1 MKITTIA
8 IELLNTTE
16 NRMRLALALGV
27 SEAKI
32 RRDLLA
38 NEVDS
43 DLTKKSS
50 FLASSNLIWLKEKAI
65 LESSKELQ
73 SV

>member
-50 FLASSNLIWLKEKAI
+50 LLAISNLIGLKEKAI

>member
-38 NEVDS
+38 NEVDG

-50 FLASSNLIWLKEKAI
+50 LLAISTLTGLKEKAI

>member
-50 FLASSNLIWLKEKAI
+50 LLAISTLTGLKEKAI

>member
-50 FLASSNLIWLKEKAI
+50 LLAISNLTGLKEKAI